1 MILSDKE
8 TELLKLLE
16 NDSRKTVSA
25 LARDLGLSRPTVQSM
40 LEKLDAVA
48 IKRYTVE
55 LKPEFNDRFIRA
67 FVFMIRDPKHWQK
80 VKEAMLKIPE
90 VKSIHT
96 VTGQY
101 DVIVELRVGSGNFSR
116 MDQILNEIVMMEGVT
131 RTHTTMV
138 LTSMEM

>member
-8 TELLKLLE
+8 TELLKLLKS
-16 NDSRKTVSA
+16 DSRKTVSA

-40 LEKLDAVA
+40 LEKLDSVA

-55 LKPEFNDRFIRA
+55 FKPEFNDRFIRA

-90 VKSIHT
+90 IKSIHT

-101 DVIVELRVGSGNFSR
+101 DVIVEPKVDSGNFSR